1 MAKRSDWVYDQL
13 LCFLGN
19 PLFQIPVITY
29 MEEHCLIFDM
39 AVDIC
44 EEHHNIHK
52 GYNKLV
58 EKLLEGFIRDSK
70 LTHDELIKA
79 LADMN
84 AKPDLRE
91 IFQVLFEQILCTD
104 QFDLFVQLMNQ
115 KNIELQQ
122 QALLLIMKRQGSL
135 PSSLQED
142 TGETPPPSQEN
153 IHSEEEVLR
162 KVLMES
168 EKQKEAPKGNT
179 PSRTSPE
186 EPPQAVIATLM
197 LTPTHV
203 HAEGLKLE
211 EERTKGQEKIVEA
224 MQSATIDDSP
234 KAPVAVAAAASKPV
248 KPPTDLKSAP
258 SIAITPAPKPAAA
271 KPAAATLPPKAAAP
285 VKPAPL
291 SAATL
296 PNISGQTKITGSQ
309 AAAMWMQE
317 AQNEAVSGKPS
328 AAVTAAAA
336 ELSKLDAAQL
346 KQRQDYLKQQRD
358 KLLAMKKAEREKQL
372 LSAEQTQRTRPT
384 SARVARAA
392 LKSQKEELA
401 PSKTLSPEEEKK
413 MAMRRAIAS
422 KLRSEMLDNN

>member
-19 PLFQIPVITY
+19 PFFQIPVITY
-29 MEEHCLIFDM
+29 MEENCLIFDM

-44 EEHHNIHK
+44 EEHHTIHK
-52 GYNKLV
+52 RYNKLV

-84 AKPDLRE
+84 ARPDLRE

-135 PSSLQED
+135 PSSLQDD

-168 EKQKEAPKGNT
+168 EKSKDAPRGNT

-186 EPPQAVIATLM
+186 EPPQAVIASLM

-203 HAEGLKLE
+203 QAEGLKLE

-224 MQSATIDDSP
+224 MQNVAIDDTP
-234 KAPVAVAAAASKPV
+234 KAPVAVAAASKPS
-248 KPPTDLKSAP
+248 KPLTDLKSAP
-258 SIAITPAPKPAAA
+258 SIAITPAPKPAPVKPAA
-271 KPAAATLPPKAAAP
+271 VKPAAATVQAKPTPI
-285 VKPAPL
+285 KPAPL

-296 PNISGQTKITGSQ
+296 PNISGQSKVTGSQ

-317 AQNEAVSGKPS
+317 AQNEATSGKPS

-336 ELSKLDAAQL
+336 ELSKLDANTAETETGL
-346 KQRQDYLKQQRD
+346 PE
-358 KLLAMKKAEREKQL
+358 AAER
-372 LSAEQTQRTRPT
+372 QT
-384 SARVARAA
+384 SVH
-392 LKSQKEELA
+392 EE
-401 PSKTLSPEEEKK
+401 S
-413 MAMRRAIAS
+413 
-422 KLRSEMLDNN
+422 